1 VWSLYHDSSIPFSQE
16 LFIDDD
22 DNDGIGNTKLLRFHE
37 KKKKKIMMELGT
49 YLDKLAAT
57 IVHFSNLPAF
67 TYIACSMLCTNKV
80 MLLYFHDF

>member
-1 VWSLYHDSSIPFSQE
+1 MTLVYHFLKNYSLMVM
-16 LFIDDD
+16 
-22 DNDGIGNTKLLRFHE
+22 
-37 KKKKKIMMELGT
+37 IMMELGT

-57 IVHFSNLPAF
+57 IVHFSNLLAF